1 MAILALAF
9 AIVSL
14 RRCYQLRR
22 EIARR
27 AEVEEQLLRFRK
39 TLEQVQLIAV
49 QLDPRG
55 TVSFCND
62 YFLKLVGWTR
72 EEVTGSNWFDRFVPS
87 DQGTVRR
94 VLSRGLETGAIPPH
108 FQNDILTRGGGRRFI
123 SWSNTVLKDG
133 SGAIT
138 GTMSIGVDISERS
151 AAENLLS
158 RYQEELRKLAAELSL
173 AEERER
179 RRLAADLHDRIGQI
193 LSLAKIRMDSLRQL
207 VHADGA
213 ETLSETTAL
222 LEQSIREVR
231 TLIFQ
236 ISPPLLYEVGL
247 EAALEWLAESF
258 REEYGLAVSFRDD
271 GVPKPLAEEMKVTV
285 FQVVRELLVNVAK
298 HARAS
303 HAGIVLRKGAGRIV
317 VRVEDDGIGFDA
329 ARAATRPRAHNGAGF
344 GLFSIR
350 HRLDHLGGELRIDS
364 CPGRGTA
371 MEVIAPLSSDG
382 VEMTGVTG
390 RERFPDDGPFPSCGS
405 APW

>member
-14 RRCYQLRR
+14 RRCQQLRR

-27 AEVEEQLLRFRK
+27 VEVEEQLLRFRK
-39 TLEQVQLIAV
+39 TLEQIQLIAV

-55 TVSFCND
+55 TISFCND
-62 YFLKLVGWTR
+62 YFLKLVGWKR
-72 EEVTGSNWFDRFVPS
+72 EEVIGSNWFDRFVPG
-87 DQGTVRR
+87 DQGTVKR
-94 VLSRGLETGAIPPH
+94 VLSCALETGAIPPH
-108 FQNDILTRGGGRRFI
+108 FQNDILTREGERRFI
-123 SWSNTVLKDG
+123 SWSNTVLRDG
-133 SGAIT
+133 DGAVT

-158 RYQEELRKLAAELSL
+158 RYQEELRNLAAELSL

-207 VHADGA
+207 VTPAGA
-213 ETLSETTAL
+213 ETLGETTAL
-222 LEQSIREVR
+222 LEQSIQEVR

-258 REEYGLAVSFRDD
+258 REEYGLEVSFRDD
-271 GVPKPLAEEMKVTV
+271 GVPKPLAEEMKVTL

-303 HAGIVLRKGAGRIV
+303 HACIVLRKSFGRIV
-317 VRVEDDGIGFDA
+317 VRVEDDGIGFDV
-329 ARAATRPRAHNGAGF
+329 ARAATRPRAHNGSGF
-344 GLFSIR
+344 GLFNIR

-364 CPGRGTA
+364 QPGRGTA
-371 MEVIAPLSSDG
+371 MEVIAPLLPDG
-382 VEMTGVTG
+382 TELAGVTG
-390 RERFPDDGPFPSCGS
+390 REKFPDDGPFPSCG
-405 APW
+405 AALW